1 MKQKITALLLVMALV
16 STFAASA
23 FATEATGVST
33 ETTSTTAEEST
44 ESSPATETEAPD
56 ADTDDTAADSAEE
69 ILNQAPVIEVGEASP
84 DMVMFVDLADMVK
97 KNSPAYKALR
107 ANASA
112 IDDAEDQVDT
122 MKTMLARVESAL
134 AALDSN
140 PDLTPE
146 EKAEQ
151 KAQLQSQKTQL
162 QSGISGLSS
171 MANQDTSQMDGTANQ
186 LILGS
191 ESIYIA
197 LVGLEIQETALVRQL
212 AALDRTIAELK
223 VRHEWGQVSQLQL
236 MEAENGRASLVSG
249 LTTLRMNMT
258 NLRMQL
264 ENMLGQDITG
274 TIEVGTLPRV
284 TAEQLSAIDLEKDL
298 KMVLRRNPD
307 VQAAEN
313 KEDSLFGSG
322 MTGDLL
328 DSMSDAADYGIES
341 AKLQAEMK
349 FRSLYGELMDC
360 RQVLT
365 NAKSSLEVEQLAYQA
380 EELKYNQG
388 TISKNAFLAAADE
401 LQTAKEAVLTA
412 ENNLFSTYNEYN
424 WAVKHGI
431 FM

>member
-44 ESSPATETEAPD
+44 ESSTATETEAPD
-56 ADTDDTAADSAEE
+56 AVTDDTAADSAEE

-284 TAEQLSAIDLEKDL
+284 TAEQLSAIDLEKDR

-328 DSMSDAADYGIES
+328 DSMSSAADYGIES

>member
-44 ESSPATETEAPD
+44 ESSTATETEAPD
-56 ADTDDTAADSAEE
+56 AVTDDTAADSTEE

-162 QSGISGLSS
+162 QSGISSLSS

-236 MEAENGRASLVSG
+236 MEAENGRATLVSG

-388 TISKNAFLAAADE
+388 TISKNVFLAAADE

>member
-44 ESSPATETEAPD
+44 ESSTATETEAPD
-56 ADTDDTAADSAEE
+56 AVTDDTAADSAEE

>member
-44 ESSPATETEAPD
+44 ESSTATETEAPD
-56 ADTDDTAADSAEE
+56 AVTDDTAADSAEE

-236 MEAENGRASLVSG
+236 MEAENGRATLVSG

-328 DSMSDAADYGIES
+328 DSMSDAADYGIKS

>member
-44 ESSPATETEAPD
+44 ESSTATETEAPD
-56 ADTDDTAADSAEE
+56 AVTDDTAADSAEE

-162 QSGISGLSS
+162 QSGISGLRS

-236 MEAENGRASLVSG
+236 MEAENGRATLVSG

-328 DSMSDAADYGIES
+328 DSMSDAADYGIKS

>member
-44 ESSPATETEAPD
+44 ESSTATETEAPD
-56 ADTDDTAADSAEE
+56 AVTDDTAADSAEE

-171 MANQDTSQMDGTANQ
+171 ISGQDTSQMDGTANQ

-388 TISKNAFLAAADE
+388 TISKNVFLAAADE

>member
-44 ESSPATETEAPD
+44 ESSTATETEAPD
-56 ADTDDTAADSAEE
+56 AVTDDTAADSAEE

-236 MEAENGRASLVSG
+236 MEAENGRATLVSG

-284 TAEQLSAIDLEKDL
+284 TAEQLSAIDLEKDR

-328 DSMSDAADYGIES
+328 DSMSSAADYGIES

-412 ENNLFSTYNEYN
+412 ENNLLSTYNEYN

>member
-44 ESSPATETEAPD
+44 ESSTATETEAPD
-56 ADTDDTAADSAEE
+56 AVTDDTAADSAEE

-236 MEAENGRASLVSG
+236 MEAENGRATLVSG

-284 TAEQLSAIDLEKDL
+284 TAEQLSAIDLEKDR

-328 DSMSDAADYGIES
+328 DSMSSAADYGIES

>member
-44 ESSPATETEAPD
+44 ESSTATETEAPD
-56 ADTDDTAADSAEE
+56 AVTDDTAADSAEE

-401 LQTAKEAVLTA
+401 LKTAKEAVLTA

>member
-44 ESSPATETEAPD
+44 ESSTATETEAPD
-56 ADTDDTAADSAEE
+56 AVTDDTAADSAEE

-162 QSGISGLSS
+162 QSGISSLSS

-236 MEAENGRASLVSG
+236 MEAENGRATLVSG

-328 DSMSDAADYGIES
+328 DSMSDAADYGIKS

-388 TISKNAFLAAADE
+388 TISKNAFLAAADD
-401 LQTAKEAVLTA
+401 LQAAKEAVLTA

>member
-44 ESSPATETEAPD
+44 ESSTATETEAPD
-56 ADTDDTAADSAEE
+56 AVTDDTAADSAEE

-284 TAEQLSAIDLEKDL
+284 TAEQLSSIDLEKDL

-328 DSMSDAADYGIES
+328 DSMSSAADYGIES